1 MARIPRP
8 CRADEDVPARR
19 PEYRGE
25 GMRGDALRS
34 EHTIRLA
41 DEIDVAPL
49 GVGAWAWGTT
59 RLWGYGKEYGRSD
72 VGQAFRASMAEG
84 VTLVDMA
91 EVYGNGASERIIG
104 EILREGGFE
113 GRPVIAT
120 KFAPLPYRLGA
131 RSLEKALDKSLE
143 RLGIETIDLY
153 QIHFPN
159 PILKIN
165 SLMDALAE
173 TVKAGKVRRVGVSN
187 YGADQMRRAHDRL
200 ASHGVS
206 LASNQVEY
214 SLLQRVP
221 ETNGVLEA
229 SRDLGVTLIAYSPI
243 AQGLLTG
250 KYGPGGGGPPGLV
263 RRAGRAFGEK
273 NLKKVEP
280 VVNIL
285 REIGEAH
292 DKEPA
297 QVALNWLITQRN
309 TFPIPGAK
317 NEHQA
322 RQNAGALGW
331 EMASEE
337 AEKLDLATLGW
348 R

>member
-1 MARIPRP
+1 
-8 CRADEDVPARR
+8 
-19 PEYRGE
+19 
-25 GMRGDALRS
+25 MRGDALQS
-34 EHTIRLA
+34 EPTIALA
-41 DEIDVAPL
+41 DELNVAPL

-59 RLWGYGKEYGRSD
+59 RLWGYGKEYDRSD
-72 VGQAFRASMAEG
+72 VGAAFRASMAEG
-84 VTLVDMA
+84 VTLVDTA
-91 EVYGNGASERIIG
+91 EMYGNGASERIIG
-104 EILREGGFE
+104 EILREGGLGE
-113 GRPVIAT
+113 TPVIAT
-120 KFAPLPYRLGA
+120 KFAPLPYRFGA
-131 RSLEKALDKSLE
+131 KSLLKAVDKSLE

-159 PILKIN
+159 PTFKIT

-214 SLLQRVP
+214 SLLHRAP

-229 SRDLGVTLIAYSPI
+229 SQDLGVTLIAYSPI

-250 KYGPGGGGPPGLV
+250 KYGSGGDRPSGLV
-263 RRAGRAFGEK
+263 RRMGRAFGER
-273 NLKKVEP
+273 NLKKIGP

-297 QVALNWLITQRN
+297 QVALNWLITQRGA
-309 TFPIPGAK
+309 FPIPGAK

-337 AEKLDLATLGW
+337 AEKLNLATLGW

>member
-1 MARIPRP
+1 
-8 CRADEDVPARR
+8 V
-19 PEYRGE
+19 
-25 GMRGDALRS
+25 RGDALQS
-34 EHTIRLA
+34 ELTIGLA
-41 DEIDVAPL
+41 DELNIAPL

-59 RLWGYGKEYGRSD
+59 RLWGYGKEYDRSD
-72 VGQAFRASMAEG
+72 VGKAFRASMAQG
-84 VTLVDMA
+84 VTLVDTA
-91 EVYGNGASERIIG
+91 EMYGNGASERIIG

-113 GRPVIAT
+113 GTPVIAT
-120 KFAPLPYRLGA
+120 KFAPLPYRFSA
-131 RSLEKALDKSLE
+131 KSLLDAVDKSLE

-159 PILKIN
+159 PVFKIS

-187 YGADQMRRAHDRL
+187 YGADQMKRAHDRL
-200 ASHGVS
+200 ASYGVS

-214 SLLQRVP
+214 SLLRRAP

-243 AQGLLTG
+243 AKGLLTG
-250 KYGPGGGGPPGLV
+250 KYGPGDRPVGLV
-263 RRAGRAFGEK
+263 RRMGRAFSEQ
-273 NLKKVEP
+273 NLKKIEP

-292 DKEPA
+292 NKQPA
-297 QVALNWLITQRN
+297 QVALNWLITQGN
-309 TFPIPGAK
+309 VFPIPGAK
-317 NEHQA
+317 NEIQA

-337 AEKLDLATLGW
+337 AEKLHLATLGW

>member
-1 MARIPRP
+1 
-8 CRADEDVPARR
+8 
-19 PEYRGE
+19 
-25 GMRGDALRS
+25 MRGDALQS
-34 EHTIRLA
+34 ELTNGLA
-41 DEIDVAPL
+41 DDLNVAPL

-59 RLWGYGKEYGRSD
+59 RLWGYGKEYNRSD

-84 VTLVDMA
+84 VTLVDTA
-91 EVYGNGASERIIG
+91 EMYGNGASERIIG

-113 GRPVIAT
+113 GTPVIAT
-120 KFAPLPYRLGA
+120 KFAPLPYRFSA
-131 RSLEKALDKSLE
+131 KSLLSAVDNSLE
-143 RLGIETIDLY
+143 RLGIEIIDLY
-153 QIHFPN
+153 QIHFPS
-159 PILKIN
+159 PIFRIN
-165 SLMDALAE
+165 SLMDVLAE

-187 YGADQMRRAHDRL
+187 YGADQMQRAHERL
-200 ASHGVS
+200 ASHGVP

-214 SLLQRVP
+214 SLLQRAP

-243 AQGLLTG
+243 AKGLLTG
-250 KYGPGGGGPPGLV
+250 KYGPGRERPAGLV
-263 RRAGRAFGEK
+263 RRMGRTFGEQ
-273 NLKKVEP
+273 NLKKIEP

-292 DKEPA
+292 NKQPA

-331 EMASEE
+331 QMTREE
-337 AEKLDLATLGW
+337 AEKLELATLGW

>member
-1 MARIPRP
+1 MQ
-8 CRADEDVPARR
+8 
-19 PEYRGE
+19 
-25 GMRGDALRS
+25 S
-34 EHTIRLA
+34 ELTIGLA
-41 DEIDVAPL
+41 DELNVAPL

-59 RLWGYGKEYGRSD
+59 RLWGYGKEYDRSD
-72 VGQAFRASMAEG
+72 VGSAFRASMAEG
-84 VTLVDMA
+84 VTLVDTA
-91 EVYGNGASERIIG
+91 EMYGNGASERIIG

-113 GRPVIAT
+113 ETPVIAT
-120 KFAPLPYRLGA
+120 KFAPLPYRVSAKTL
-131 RSLEKALDKSLE
+131 LKAVDKSLE

-159 PILKIN
+159 PIFKIT
-165 SLMDALAE
+165 SLMDVLAE
-173 TVKAGKVRRVGVSN
+173 TAKEGKVRRVGVSN
-187 YGADQMRRAHDRL
+187 YDAEQMRRAHERL
-200 ASHGVS
+200 AFHGVP

-214 SLLQRVP
+214 SLLHRAP

-229 SRDLGVTLIAYSPI
+229 SQDLGVTLIAYSPI

-250 KYGPGGGGPPGLV
+250 KYGPVGDRPSGLV
-263 RRAGRAFGEK
+263 RRMGRAFGER
-273 NLKKVEP
+273 NLKKIEP

-297 QVALNWLITQRN
+297 QVALNWLITQKN

-331 EMASEE
+331 DLTGEE
-337 AEKLDLATLGW
+337 AEKLHLATLGW

>member
-1 MARIPRP
+1 
-8 CRADEDVPARR
+8 
-19 PEYRGE
+19 
-25 GMRGDALRS
+25 MRGDALHS
-34 EHTIRLA
+34 ELTIGLA
-41 DEIDVAPL
+41 DKLNVTPL

-59 RLWGYGKEYGRSD
+59 RLWGYGKEYNRSD
-72 VGQAFRASMAEG
+72 VGRAFRASMAEG
-84 VTLVDMA
+84 VTLFDTA
-91 EVYGNGASERIIG
+91 EMYGNGASERIIG
-104 EILREGGFE
+104 ELLREGGFE
-113 GRPVIAT
+113 GTPVIAT
-120 KFAPLPYRLGA
+120 KFAPLPYRFSA
-131 RSLEKALDKSLE
+131 KSLLDAVDKSLE
-143 RLGIETIDLY
+143 RLGIESIDLY
-153 QIHFPN
+153 QIHFPS

-187 YGADQMRRAHDRL
+187 YGADQMQRAHDRL

-214 SLLQRVP
+214 SLLQRAP

-243 AQGLLTG
+243 AKGLLTG
-250 KYGPGGGGPPGLV
+250 KYALGGDRPAGLV
-263 RRAGRAFGEK
+263 RRMGRAFGEQ
-273 NLKKVEP
+273 NLKKIEP

-285 REIGEAH
+285 REIGGAH
-292 DKEPA
+292 NKQPA

-309 TFPIPGAK
+309 AFPIPGAK
-317 NEHQA
+317 NERQA

-331 EMASEE
+331 EMAGEE
-337 AEKLDLATLGW
+337 AEKLELATLGW

>member
-1 MARIPRP
+1 MPHRERAATPRSP
-8 CRADEDVPARR
+8 K
-19 PEYRGE
+19 YRGE
-25 GMRGDALRS
+25 GMRGVALHS
-34 EHTIRLA
+34 ELTIGLA
-41 DEIDVAPL
+41 DELKVAPL

-59 RLWGYGKEYGRSD
+59 RLWGYGKEYNRSD
-72 VGQAFRASMAEG
+72 VGKAFRTSMAEG
-84 VTLVDMA
+84 VTLVDTA
-91 EVYGNGASERIIG
+91 EMYGNGASERIIG
-104 EILREGGFE
+104 EILREGGFD

-120 KFAPLPYRLGA
+120 KFAPLPYRFSA
-131 RSLEKALDKSLE
+131 NSLLKAVDKSLE
-143 RLGIETIDLY
+143 RLGIESIDLY

-159 PILKIN
+159 PIFKIN

-187 YGADQMRRAHDRL
+187 YGADQMQRAHDRL

-214 SLLQRVP
+214 SLFQRAP
-221 ETNGVLEA
+221 ETDGVLEA
-229 SRDLGVTLIAYSPI
+229 CRDLGVTLIAYSPI
-243 AQGLLTG
+243 AKGLLTS
-250 KYGPGGGGPPGLV
+250 KYSPGGDRPSGLV
-263 RRAGRAFGEK
+263 RRMGRAFGEQ
-273 NLKKVEP
+273 NLKKIEP

-292 DKEPA
+292 DKQPT
-297 QVALNWLITQRN
+297 QVALNWLITQKN

-331 EMASEE
+331 EMAGEE
-337 AEKLDLATLGW
+337 AEKLNLATLGW

>member
-1 MARIPRP
+1 MH
-8 CRADEDVPARR
+8 
-19 PEYRGE
+19 
-25 GMRGDALRS
+25 S
-34 EHTIRLA
+34 ELTIGLA
-41 DEIDVAPL
+41 DELKVAPL

-59 RLWGYGKEYGRSD
+59 RLWGYGKEYNRSD
-72 VGQAFRASMAEG
+72 VGRAFRTSMAEG
-84 VTLVDMA
+84 VTLVDTA

-120 KFAPLPYRLGA
+120 KFAPLPYRFSA
-131 RSLEKALDKSLE
+131 KSLLKAVDKSME
-143 RLGIETIDLY
+143 RLSIEMIDLY

-159 PILKIN
+159 PIFKIN

-173 TVKAGKVRRVGVSN
+173 TVKAGKVRQVGVSN
-187 YGADQMRRAHDRL
+187 YGADQMKRAHDRL
-200 ASHGVS
+200 TSHGVS

-214 SLLQRVP
+214 SLLQRAP
-221 ETNGVLEA
+221 ETDGVLEA
-229 SRDLGVTLIAYSPI
+229 CRDLGVTLIAYSPI
-243 AQGLLTG
+243 AKGLLTG
-250 KYGPGGGGPPGLV
+250 KYGPGGDRPSGLV
-263 RRAGRAFGEK
+263 RRMGRAFGEQ
-273 NLKKVEP
+273 NLKKIEP

-292 DKEPA
+292 DKQPA

-331 EMASEE
+331 EMAGEE
-337 AEKLDLATLGW
+337 AEKLNLATLGW

>member
-1 MARIPRP
+1 MQSGLAI
-8 CRADEDVPARR
+8 
-19 PEYRGE
+19 G
-25 GMRGDALRS
+25 
-34 EHTIRLA
+34 LA
-41 DEIDVAPL
+41 DELNVAPL

-59 RLWGYGKEYGRSD
+59 RLWGYGKEYDRSD
-72 VGQAFRASMAEG
+72 VGKAFRASMAEG
-84 VTLVDMA
+84 VTLVDTA
-91 EVYGNGASERIIG
+91 EMYGNGASERIIG

-113 GRPVIAT
+113 GTPVIAT
-120 KFAPLPYRLGA
+120 KFAPLPYRFSA
-131 RSLEKALDKSLE
+131 KSLLDAVDKSLE

-159 PILKIN
+159 PIFKIS

-187 YGADQMRRAHDRL
+187 YGADQMKRAHDRL
-200 ASHGVS
+200 ASYGVS

-214 SLLQRVP
+214 SLLRRAP

-243 AQGLLTG
+243 AKGLLTG
-250 KYGPGGGGPPGLV
+250 KYGPGDRPVGLV
-263 RRAGRAFGEK
+263 RRMGRAFSEQ
-273 NLKKVEP
+273 NFKKIEP

-292 DKEPA
+292 NKQPA
-297 QVALNWLITQRN
+297 QVALNWLITQGN
-309 TFPIPGAK
+309 VFPIPGAK
-317 NEHQA
+317 NEIQA

-337 AEKLDLATLGW
+337 AEKLHLATLGW

>member
-1 MARIPRP
+1 
-8 CRADEDVPARR
+8 
-19 PEYRGE
+19 
-25 GMRGDALRS
+25 MRGVALHS
-34 EHTIRLA
+34 ELTIGLA
-41 DEIDVAPL
+41 DELKVAPL

-59 RLWGYGKEYGRSD
+59 RLWGYGKEYNRSD
-72 VGQAFRASMAEG
+72 VGRAFRTSMAEG
-84 VTLVDMA
+84 VTLVDTA

-120 KFAPLPYRLGA
+120 KFAPLPYRFSA
-131 RSLEKALDKSLE
+131 KSLLKAVDKSLE
-143 RLGIETIDLY
+143 RLSIEMIDLY

-159 PILKIN
+159 PIFKIN
-165 SLMDALAE
+165 TLMDALAE
-173 TVKAGKVRRVGVSN
+173 TVKAGKVRQVGVSN
-187 YGADQMRRAHDRL
+187 YGADQMKRAHDRL
-200 ASHGVS
+200 TSHGVS

-214 SLLQRVP
+214 SLLQRAP
-221 ETNGVLEA
+221 ETDGVLEA
-229 SRDLGVTLIAYSPI
+229 CRDLGVTLIAYSPI
-243 AQGLLTG
+243 AKGLLTS
-250 KYGPGGGGPPGLV
+250 KYSPGGDRPSGLV
-263 RRAGRAFGEK
+263 RRMGRAFGEQ
-273 NLKKVEP
+273 NLKKIEP

-292 DKEPA
+292 DKQPA

-331 EMASEE
+331 EMAGEE
-337 AEKLDLATLGW
+337 AEKLNLATLGW